1 MPPALK
7 AATLHFITKCI
18 YGFRVI
24 FRTKSYRQQIQI
36 FSLHNVIHFVFV
48 LEQRYASSEVWAELL
63 NVI

>member
-1 MPPALK
+1 MPPSLK
-7 AATLHFITKCI
+7 AATLHVITKCI

-24 FRTKSYRQQIQI
+24 LRTKSYQQQIQI
-36 FSLHNVIHFVFV
+36 FSLHSVIHFVFV